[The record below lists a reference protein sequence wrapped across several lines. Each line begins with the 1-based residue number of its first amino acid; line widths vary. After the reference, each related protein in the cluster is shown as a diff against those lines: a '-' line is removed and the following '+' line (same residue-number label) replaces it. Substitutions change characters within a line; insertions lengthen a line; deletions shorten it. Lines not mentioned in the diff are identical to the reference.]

1 MSGASNSPQSYMSF
15 VPSFGT
21 DGVRGVAINEITPEY
36 VLALGRAV
44 GTVLGSSR
52 LVIARDPRVSGPIL
66 EAAFSAGA
74 ASVGVRVEQLGVLP
88 TPAVAL
94 IAQLENVP
102 GVMITASHNK
112 YSDNGVKV
120 FAAGGRKLTDTD
132 QELIEDEVHNI
143 MSGVHR
149 PTTDVGVIIRR
160 SDAVTLYVDHL
171 VELFGE
177 GSLAGLRIVV
187 DSANGAMSQVA
198 PLVLQRLG
206 ADVIS
211 MNDAPNGRNI
221 NDACGATS
229 PQTLCEFVSG
239 TGTGVS
245 VDIGFAYDGD
255 GDRLIAVDENGRVVD
270 GDRLIALSVLDRRE
284 HNTLANN
291 TVVVTV
297 MSNVGFHQAM
307 KQVGVTVVTTTVGD
321 RYVLDAM
328 EDGGFVI
335 GGEQSGHIIHRD
347 LATTGDGL
355 LASIVLAQLV
365 RRRHELDGSS
375 FSQIA
380 TSVMHTYPQ
389 VLKNVKVAVRP
400 NDVAQL
406 LATEIANEESLL
418 GENGRV
424 LVRASGTEPLIR
436 VMVEAP
442 TADMANDAADR
453 LVAVAIAKCA

>member
-1 MSGASNSPQSYMSF
+1 
-15 VPSFGT
+15 V
-21 DGVRGVAINEITPEY
+21 
-36 VLALGRAV
+36 
-44 GTVLGSSR
+44 
-52 LVIARDPRVSGPIL
+52 VI
-66 EAAFSAGA
+66 
-74 ASVGVRVEQLGVLP
+74 
-88 TPAVAL
+88 
-94 IAQLENVP
+94 
-102 GVMITASHNK
+102 
-112 YSDNGVKV
+112 
-120 FAAGGRKLTDTD
+120 
-132 QELIEDEVHNI
+132 
-143 MSGVHR
+143 
-149 PTTDVGVIIRR
+149 
-160 SDAVTLYVDHL
+160 
-171 VELFGE
+171 
-177 GSLAGLRIVV
+177 

-211 MNDAPNGRNI
+211 MSDAPNGRNI

-245 VDIGFAYDGD
+245 VDIGFAFDGD

-270 GDRLIALSVLDRRE
+270 GDRLIGLSAIDRRE
-284 HNTLANN
+284 HNTLSNN

-297 MSNVGFHQAM
+297 MSNLGFHQAM
-307 KQVGVTVVTTTVGD
+307 KQLGVNVVTTTVGD

-328 EDGGFVI
+328 ELGGFVI

-365 RRRHELDGSS
+365 RRRQEKDGSK
-375 FSQIA
+375 FSQLAGSIMQ
-380 TSVMHTYPQ
+380 TFPQ

-400 NDVAQL
+400 TDVAKL
-406 LATEIANEESLL
+406 LAPEIAAEEAGL

-442 TADMANDAADR
+442 TAEMANEVADR
-453 LVAVAIAKCA
+453 LVAVAVNKCV

>member
-1 MSGASNSPQSYMSF
+1 MSF
-15 VPSFGT
+15 IPSFGT
-21 DGVRGVAINEITPEY
+21 DGVRGVAISEITPEY

-44 GTVLGSSR
+44 GTVLGSPR
-52 LVIARDPRVSGPIL
+52 LLIARDPRVSGPIL
-66 EAAFSAGA
+66 EAAFSAGVA
-74 ASVGVRVEQLGVLP
+74 AVGVRVEQLGVVP
-88 TPAVAL
+88 TPTVAL
-94 IAQLENVP
+94 IARLENVP

-112 YSDNGVKV
+112 FSDNGVKV

-132 QELIEDEVHNI
+132 QELIESEVHKI
-143 MSGVHR
+143 MSGVT
-149 PTTDVGVIIRR
+149 PSTSDVGVIIRR

-198 PLVLQRLG
+198 QLVLQRLG

-229 PQTLCEFVSG
+229 PQTLCDFVSG

-255 GDRLIAVDENGRVVD
+255 GDRLIAVDENGHVVD

-297 MSNVGFHQAM
+297 MSNLGFHQAM
-307 KQVGVTVVTTTVGD
+307 KQVGVNVVTTTVGD

-365 RRRHELDGSS
+365 RRRQEKDGSK
-375 FSQIA
+375 FSHLAGSIMQ
-380 TSVMHTYPQ
+380 TFPQ

-400 NDVAQL
+400 TDVAKL
-406 LATEIANEESLL
+406 LATEIAAEEAIL
-418 GENGRV
+418 GDNGRV

-442 TADMANDAADR
+442 TAQLADEAANR
-453 LVAVAIAKCA
+453 LVAIAVNKCV

>member
-1 MSGASNSPQSYMSF
+1 MSF
-15 VPSFGT
+15 IPSFGT
-21 DGVRGVAINEITPEY
+21 DGVRGVAISEITPEY

-44 GTVLGSSR
+44 GTVLGSPR
-52 LVIARDPRVSGPIL
+52 LLIARDPRVSGPIL
-66 EAAFSAGA
+66 EAAFSAGVA
-74 ASVGVRVEQLGVLP
+74 AVGVRVEQLGVVP
-88 TPAVAL
+88 TPTVAL
-94 IAQLENVP
+94 IARLENVP

-112 YSDNGVKV
+112 FSDNGVKV

-132 QELIEDEVHNI
+132 QELIESEVHKI
-143 MSGVHR
+143 MSGVT
-149 PTTDVGVIIRR
+149 PSTSDVGVIIRR

-171 VELFGE
+171 VELLGE

-198 PLVLQRLG
+198 QLVLQRLG

-229 PQTLCEFVSG
+229 PQTLCDFVSG

-255 GDRLIAVDENGRVVD
+255 GDRLIAVDENGHVVD

-297 MSNVGFHQAM
+297 MSNLGFHQAM
-307 KQVGVTVVTTTVGD
+307 KQVGVNVVTTTVGD

-365 RRRHELDGSS
+365 RRRQEKDGLK
-375 FSQIA
+375 FSQLAGSIMQ
-380 TSVMHTYPQ
+380 TFPQ

-400 NDVAQL
+400 TDVAKL
-406 LATEIANEESLL
+406 LATEIAAEEAIL
-418 GENGRV
+418 GDNGRV

-442 TADMANDAADR
+442 TAQLADEAANR
-453 LVAVAIAKCA
+453 LVAIAVNKCV